1 MSFFARRNPF
11 FRITGARVCL
21 NFLLV
26 LPETSFPHS
35 ILNIFTQSF
44 YLYIHVVIPITHIFN
59 IFSVVYR
66 VLLKIKQKQKNTG
79 MYFTYDVIFTLKNF
93 NIIRE
98 NSCKIGN
105 MSENVIKFYRYVKY
119 FSERFLEHITLTA
132 SLFIHYIFLYV
143 YLLFRFFYFLPYH
156 HLFQFFVHFS
166 TYYKLTSLFY

>member
-1 MSFFARRNPF
+1 
-11 FRITGARVCL
+11 
-21 NFLLV
+21 
-26 LPETSFPHS
+26 
-35 ILNIFTQSF
+35 
-44 YLYIHVVIPITHIFN
+44 
-59 IFSVVYR
+59 
-66 VLLKIKQKQKNTG
+66 
-79 MYFTYDVIFTLKNF
+79 MYFTYDVIFTLKDF

-156 HLFQFFVHFS
+156 HLFQFFVHF
-166 TYYKLTSLFY
+166 LHIISLLLCFINNIFYSNHCKNNSFIYLIDEKFNRE